1 MYRRR
6 ILLVLAIVILIGL
19 IAIAAYLIKNRSSSD
34 SDTTGTL
41 PEIGAD
47 FASIEPDESNLA
59 SSTVSSD
66 PVIAFHASED
76 GTVVSMSREGK
87 VTRTNGLSV
96 ISLSA
101 SPIADLASATF
112 SNDGSK
118 ILVLIGGQPRS
129 EVNIFDI
136 ETASWRVI
144 PGGFRGA
151 TWSPRGSQI
160 AALIPNEKNGK
171 TSIAIYDAGTGR
183 TVQTVTSLALGD
195 AAISWPAAGT
205 IIVSDKPNAFSQGSA
220 WAIDVASRR
229 VTLAA
234 RGGNGFDAIWDSSGR
249 NGISI
254 EGRIPGR
261 GAILRIISDYIPT
274 AKLAFATV
282 PQKCVFASLSTSGTS
297 TRPYLI
303 CAVPRDQDAFQK
315 LELPDAWLR
324 YEAFTDDILIGVN
337 LDTKQ
342 VDFSIAPPLPL
353 DATRLQVV
361 GNAIYYTDRVS
372 DKLYRSEI

>member
-59 SSTVSSD
+59 
-66 PVIAFHASED
+66 AFHASED